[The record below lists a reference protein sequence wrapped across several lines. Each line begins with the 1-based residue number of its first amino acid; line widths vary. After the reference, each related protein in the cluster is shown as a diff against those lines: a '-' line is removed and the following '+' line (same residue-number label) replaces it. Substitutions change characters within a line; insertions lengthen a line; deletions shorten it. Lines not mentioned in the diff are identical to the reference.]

1 MVNYLQ
7 IKNNAYICIMK
18 NKKRK
23 TDLGVALFK
32 EKKKMNDALL
42 EQWDDWRKEANSELT
57 DRMWREMILGYYISK
72 NNLPFAMEALQKG
85 RELNKEF
92 EAQLKKAVA

>member
-1 MVNYLQ
+1 
-7 IKNNAYICIMK
+7 MK

-32 EKKKMNDALL
+32 EKKKMNDALFTK
-42 EQWDDWRKEANSELT
+42 WDEWRKEANSAITDRAWRELT
-57 DRMWREMILGYYISK
+57 LGYYISK
-72 NNLPFAMEALQKG
+72 NNIPFAMEALQKA

-92 EAQLKKAVA
+92 EAQLKEAVA